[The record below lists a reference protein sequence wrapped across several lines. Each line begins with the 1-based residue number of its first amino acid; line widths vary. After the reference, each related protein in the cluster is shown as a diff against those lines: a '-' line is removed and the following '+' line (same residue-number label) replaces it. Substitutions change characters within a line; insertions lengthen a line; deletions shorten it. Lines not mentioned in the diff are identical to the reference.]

1 MPRRRAGKAPVKED
15 SPEPITAS
23 YEKLEQTK
31 DGTAV
36 CRLGI
41 FYPAT
46 EDGEITE
53 KECEV
58 HCKTHFGKIV
68 SSPEDSIDITE
79 PGIYKFADITLGQI
93 CRCTFNY
100 NRLKDYITNRLSEK
114 DFYDFLNLACD
125 DGFCAAR
132 VWLKDKKLKVEI
144 EYEMEAKKQNSP
156 VTASTL
162 VTPQMSTTNT
172 PDRSPPQTR
181 TQTPSRTPIQSPFQ
195 SPSRTPDRFSMQTSK
210 YSGGADKSKGVAKSS
225 TGTATAPGTPYRSP
239 MQTAPGT
246 PDRFFT
252 GGDASTYTV
261 RTPPEEVLVGA
272 FTTAD
277 GSYTLEMCVDS
288 CRTAFGNILSPES
301 AYTMRM
307 PFTKAKLTADG
318 KTCNCVLRSIV
329 PTFCYDK
336 CIRYSL
342 LVKKIKKHFFC
353 AGKVYI
359 ESSSRPKTNIEIEYE
374 QAARPLHKKNKDK
387 KPHYVRVSVGVDEQH
402 ENQNPGF
409 DGIGEPSIIMRTF
422 DKGVFSRKKRI
433 THDMCQQKCNEYFG
447 YIYLND
453 TYKTHFTIGELN
465 IDWSK
470 CKCFVNVE
478 PIKEKIDERLGGRK
492 HKWVEFSES
501 CKTKNGYFAVIDFL
515 ITHEEYGLKIEPGN
529 LLTAEE
535 RQRLG
540 QSKRRVDAK
549 QKRALRMAIHRK
561 EKRFF
566 RPVQYKLGECEVYC
580 NTRYGFVFGYPTRVP
595 FTKPELSDDKYN
607 CECWLNVKP
616 LTYFFLVRNVD
627 WDEFFKSCEHSYE
640 RGVKFLRTG
649 GIGVPPYIQEVRE
662 EKFPRIDVV
671 DINGKVKILPG
682 DPPVGGGPS
691 SSETPVPDV
700 PSNPTV
706 T

>member
-1 MPRRRAGKAPVKED
+1 MLDIYVIINDRFPRVAICRGRGKVQKVNDNGDFWRFYKAFVEHKRGINRSKLRAPKSETATLTEGFSFKTGVGGGYGKLTPEKDVKSKQPGGSTTPVTERPLLKEGGRPSEVTSGKPRKSGSVPSTAEGLPIKTGEGKGYGKLRPEKDETPKQPAGSTTPISQRPLLKEGGRPSKETSGKPQKPGSVPVTTEEFTFPRPGEGAGYTRLNEKLEKPKELSGSQRPLLGEETEPPTETTSEMPRRRAGKAPVKED

-41 FYPAT
+41 FYPST

-172 PDRSPPQTR
+172 PDRSR

-195 SPSRTPDRFSMQTSK
+195 SPFQSPPRTPDRFSMQTSK
-210 YSGGADKSKGVAKSS
+210 YSGGVDKSKGVAKSS
-225 TGTATAPGTPYRSP
+225 TGTAIAPGTPYRSP
-239 MQTAPGT
+239 MRTAPGT

-277 GSYTLEMCVDS
+277 GSYTMDMCVDS

-336 CIRYSL
+336 YIRYSV

-359 ESSSRPKTNIEIEYE
+359 ESSTRPKTNIEIEYE
-374 QAARPLHKKNKDK
+374 QAARPPHKKNKDK
-387 KPHYVRVSVGVDEQH
+387 KPHYVRVSVGLDEQH

-409 DGIGEPSIIMRTF
+409 DGVGEPSIIMRTF
-422 DKGVFSRKKRI
+422 DKGESTNGFNSNDRSR
-433 THDMCQQKCNEYFG
+433 
-447 YIYLND
+447 
-453 TYKTHFTIGELN
+453 
-465 IDWSK
+465 
-470 CKCFVNVE
+470 
-478 PIKEKIDERLGGRK
+478 GGR
-492 HKWVEFSES
+492 
-501 CKTKNGYFAVIDFL
+501 
-515 ITHEEYGLKIEPGN
+515 LKC
-529 LLTAEE
+529 
-535 RQRLG
+535 RQT
-540 QSKRRVDAK
+540 Q
-549 QKRALRMAIHRK
+549 
-561 EKRFF
+561 
-566 RPVQYKLGECEVYC
+566 
-580 NTRYGFVFGYPTRVP
+580 N
-595 FTKPELSDDKYN
+595 
-607 CECWLNVKP
+607 
-616 LTYFFLVRNVD
+616 
-627 WDEFFKSCEHSYE
+627 
-640 RGVKFLRTG
+640 
-649 GIGVPPYIQEVRE
+649 
-662 EKFPRIDVV
+662 
-671 DINGKVKILPG
+671 
-682 DPPVGGGPS
+682 
-691 SSETPVPDV
+691 
-700 PSNPTV
+700 
-706 T
+706 

>member
-1 MPRRRAGKAPVKED
+1 MSFYGFFLSAEFTFPRPGEGAGYTRLNEKLEKPKELSGSQRPLLGEETEPPTETTSEMPRRRAGKAPVKED

-41 FYPAT
+41 FYPST

-172 PDRSPPQTR
+172 PDRSH
-181 TQTPSRTPIQSPFQ
+181 
-195 SPSRTPDRFSMQTSK
+195 
-210 YSGGADKSKGVAKSS
+210 
-225 TGTATAPGTPYRSP
+225 
-239 MQTAPGT
+239 
-246 PDRFFT
+246 
-252 GGDASTYTV
+252 
-261 RTPPEEVLVGA
+261 
-272 FTTAD
+272 
-277 GSYTLEMCVDS
+277 GSYTMDMCVDS

-336 CIRYSL
+336 YIRYSV

-359 ESSSRPKTNIEIEYE
+359 ESSTRPKTNIEIEYE
-374 QAARPLHKKNKDK
+374 QAARPPHKKNKDK
-387 KPHYVRVSVGVDEQH
+387 KPHYVRVSVGLDEQH

-409 DGIGEPSIIMRTF
+409 DGVGEPSIIMRTF
-422 DKGVFSRKKRI
+422 DKGVWKKRI

-453 TYKTHFTIGELN
+453 TYKAHFTIGELN

-478 PIKEKIDERLGGRK
+478 PIKEKIDERLAGRK
-492 HKWVEFSES
+492 HKWIEFSEI
-501 CKTKNGYFAVIDFL
+501 CKTKNGYFAVINFL

-529 LLTAEE
+529 ALTAEE
-535 RQRLG
+535 RQRLR
-540 QSKRRVDAK
+540 QSKRRVDAE
-549 QKRALRMAIHRK
+549 QKRALRMAVHRK

-580 NTRYGFVFGYPTRVP
+580 NTRHGFVFGYPTRVP

-627 WDEFFKSCEHSYE
+627 WDEFFKACEYSYE

-649 GIGVPPYIQEVRE
+649 GIGVPPYVQEVRE
-662 EKFPRIDVV
+662 AKFPRIDVV

-682 DPPVGGGPS
+682 DPHPVGGGPS